1 MWCGDCWA
9 SHLELYV
16 PLLPQTAASYP
27 IHAEGWVTNDT
38 CSGAD
43 LQQQGKWEGP
53 QSSVQKLQE
62 DNSSLCFHSQK
73 NSWGESH
80 SYVCLWFLLKL
91 VIYSALSAHLSYFLF
106 FCCFPGVSLLLL
118 LHWRLWSTHLLW
130 STNEPAAHLCTFTAR
145 DWTPK
150 LWWASF
156 VNRKTVW
163 EREKTA
169 LRSTRRMKCCSRW

>member
-1 MWCGDCWA
+1 MWSGDCWA

-16 PLLPQTAASYP
+16 PLLPQTAASSP
-27 IHAEGWVTNDT
+27 IHAEGWVTNDI
-38 CSGAD
+38 CLGAD

-73 NSWGESH
+73 NSWESH
-80 SYVCLWFLLKL
+80 SYVCLWFLLEL

-118 LHWRLWSTHLLW
+118 LHWRLLSITCSGQQMSQQHISALPQLVTEQKN
-130 STNEPAAHLCTFTAR
+130 SVGEGEDCT
-145 DWTPK
+145 
-150 LWWASF
+150 
-156 VNRKTVW
+156 
-163 EREKTA
+163 
-169 LRSTRRMKCCSRW
+169 